1 MRSGLVGPRVSVGGY
16 LLLAAVGF
24 VASVLNVLAGGG
36 SFLTL
41 PVLIFL
47 GLPAADANGTNR
59 LGVVAQNVSA
69 VWGFQRHR
77 VLDWP
82 WALAS
87 AVPASLAAV
96 VGAWL
101 SLGLGEREFRRVLAL
116 IMLAA
121 TLWTLL
127 DPLAHVRARSPR
139 APWSP
144 QVVLGFLLV
153 GLYGVFVQ
161 AGVGFLVLAVTTLA
175 GLDLVRGNAIKV
187 ASILAVTLVSLAVF
201 LWSGHVRWGAGL
213 ALAAGSL
220 AGGLAGV
227 RLAILMGNRWLQ
239 RVVTASLIVFAVLL
253 WFS

>member
-1 MRSGLVGPRVSVGGY
+1 MSAGAY

-24 VASVLNVLAGGG
+24 IASVLNVLAGGG

-59 LGVVAQNVSA
+59 LGVVAQNLGA
-69 VWGFQRHR
+69 VWGFQRRR

-82 WALAS
+82 WALATS
-87 AVPASLAAV
+87 LPASLAAV
-96 VGAWL
+96 AGAWL
-101 SLGLGEREFRRVLAL
+101 SLGLEEREFRRVLAL
-116 IMLAA
+116 IMVAA

-127 DPLAHVRARSPR
+127 DPLQKVHPR
-139 APWSP
+139 APRPPWSP
-144 QVVLGFLLV
+144 SVVLGFLAV
-153 GLYGVFVQ
+153 GLYGGFVQ
-161 AGVGFLVLAVTTLA
+161 AGVGFLVLGVTTLA
-175 GLDLVRGNAIKV
+175 GMDLVRGNAIKV

-201 LWSGHVRWGAGL
+201 TWSDHVRWGAGL

-227 RLAILMGNRWLQ
+227 RLSVLMGNRWLQ
-239 RVVTASLIVFAVLL
+239 RVVTWALVVFAVLL